1 MGLTVHSVITECK
14 WRMTMAIKDVAVGRS
29 DLYKLDPKLI
39 NIKDG
44 WNSREANDPANSN
57 HVSELMASIREIGVK
72 KPLVCYQDKD
82 GKVYVTDGHC
92 RLNAVMHLIE
102 EGLEIPTVPVMV
114 EDKYSNEADRIFSQI
129 VHNSGKQLTSLEQAK
144 VFKRLVDLGWA
155 QKDIAAK
162 AGITGG
168 RVSQLLELNTLPVI
182 LQKYIIE
189 GKASANMVLTTYKK
203 HKGNIDETILEL
215 NGAVRVAEESGRKR
229 ALPKDTGEGGEGDG
243 GSKSTAKA
251 SKNSLKK
258 HLKAMVE
265 KAYAEERIDDTEN
278 MVTMSISEADWA
290 ELMEMIDY

>member
-1 MGLTVHSVITECK
+1 
-14 WRMTMAIKDVAVGRS
+14 MAIKDVASGRS

-44 WNSREANDPANSN
+44 WNSREANDPANST

-92 RLNAVMHLIE
+92 RLQAVMHLIE
-102 EGLEIPTVPVMV
+102 EGVEIQTVPVMV

-129 VHNSGKQLTSLEQAK
+129 VHNAGKPLTSLEQAK
-144 VFKRLVDLGWA
+144 VFKRLVDLGWP
-155 QKDIAAK
+155 QKDIALK

-189 GKASANMVLTTYKK
+189 GKASANFVLQTYKK
-203 HKGNIDETILEL
+203 HKQNIDETIMEL

-229 ALPKDTGEGGEGDG
+229 AMPKDAGEGNGSG
-243 GSKSTAKA
+243 GSSKA
-251 SKNSLKK
+251 PKGQSLKAY
-258 HLKAMVE
+258 LKELVAT
-265 KAYAEERIDDTEN
+265 AYANEQVDDTEDL
-278 MVTMSISEADWA
+278 VTISFSEADWA
-290 ELMEMIDY
+290 ELMEKIDY